1 MGPPPIRVRLVR
13 PQAEEQ
19 KGAKGNAAAAASAA
33 ASLAPTMNENE
44 SAKERERKL
53 KEGTKLAREDGRGGE
68 GRDPGGGTEEAE
80 RWRSRVR
87 RRRRGGGILEIVATP
102 PLNNVV

>member
-19 KGAKGNAAAAASAA
+19 KGAKGNAA

-53 KEGTKLAREDGRGGE
+53 KEGTKLARRGGE
-68 GRDPGGGTEEAE
+68 GRAGTG
-80 RWRSRVR
+80 R
-87 RRRRGGGILEIVATP
+87 R
-102 PLNNVV
+102 N